1 MKTVL
6 EARIDKY
13 LWAVRLFKT
22 RALAADACKTNKVLM
37 NGAPV
42 KTSRMVKAGDVFQLK
57 RNPVLFRFRVKQV
70 IENRVSAS
78 LVVEVVENITPP
90 DELEK
95 LAIQQ
100 MMAKQGRD
108 NGAGRPT
115 KKDRREIDSLHQGG
129 AVSSKDEGFDWD
141 SWFNGGGDDDD
152 E

>member
-57 RNPVLFRFRVKQV
+57 RNPVLFKFRVKQV

-78 LVVEVVENITPP
+78 LVVEVLENITPQ
-90 DELEK
+90 DELDK
-95 LAIQQ
+95 LEIQK
-100 MMAKQGRD
+100 MMAQGRD

-115 KKDRREIDSLHQGG
+115 KKDRREIDNLHQNT

-141 SWFNGGGDDDD
+141 SWFNGGSDDGDD